1 MSGFAATS
9 GKFEV
14 FAPGDDTHVM
24 FNDNNDINA
33 VSSLTFTKGTA
44 TLQSSIFKTGADGTD
59 INATSSINVGA
70 GDDLGMYHNGSH
82 SFIENNTGDLT
93 ILTDGTNGAGI
104 ILDAEDDTVEIKYS
118 GTLGATFGT
127 SGLNLA
133 SGDTYQ
139 IDGTAVLAA
148 TGAAALQTSAVTGLS
163 ALSSGQVAA
172 DADVLLIYDDNAA
185 AFKKVTPNNLGIT
198 GSGGGGT
205 DTLQRA
211 LRTLGLVEVDAS

>member
-1 MSGFAATS
+1 MSGFAAITD
-9 GKFEV
+9 KFEV
-14 FAPGDDTHVM
+14 FAPGDDTQVL
-24 FNDNNDINA
+24 FNDSNDINA
-33 VSSLTFTKGTA
+33 VSSLTFTKGTE
-44 TLQSSIFKTGADGTD
+44 TLQSKIFRTGTDGTD
-59 INATSSINVGA
+59 ISATSSINVGA
-70 GDDLGMYHNGSH
+70 SDDLGIYHNGSN
-82 SFIENNTGDLT
+82 SIIENNTGDLI
-93 ILTDGTNGAGI
+93 ILTDGTNGAGVI
-104 ILDAEDDTVEIKYS
+104 IDAEDDTVEIKYS

-172 DADVLLIYDDNAA
+172 DSDVLLIYDDNAA

-198 GSGGGGT
+198 GSGGGT

>member
-9 GKFEV
+9 GKYEV
-14 FAPGDDTHVM
+14 FAPGDDTEVM
-24 FNDNNDINA
+24 FNDNNDLSAN
-33 VSSLTFTKGTA
+33 SGLTFTKASA
-44 TLQSSIFKTGADGTD
+44 TLKSAIFQTGADGTD
-59 INATSSINVGA
+59 INATSSIAVGA
-70 GDDLGMYHNGSH
+70 GSDLGMYHNGSH

-93 ILTDGTNGAGI
+93 IFTDGTNGAGI

-127 SGLNLA
+127 SGLNLE

-139 IDGTAVLAA
+139 IGGTAVLAA

-163 ALSSGQVAA
+163 ALSSGQVQS
-172 DADVLLIYDDNAA
+172 DTDVLLIYDNSGT
-185 AFKKVTPNNLGIT
+185 AFKKVTPDNLGIT
-198 GSGGGGT
+198 GSGGGT
-205 DTLQRA
+205 DTLQRS

>member
-1 MSGFAATS
+1 MSGFAAITD
-9 GKFEV
+9 KFEV
-14 FAPGDDTHVM
+14 FAPGDDTQVL
-24 FNDNNDINA
+24 FNDSN
-33 VSSLTFTKGTA
+33 
-44 TLQSSIFKTGADGTD
+44 D

-70 GDDLGMYHNGSH
+70 GDDLGMYHTGSH

-127 SGLNLA
+127 SGLNLVA
-133 SGDTYQ
+133 GDTYQ
-139 IDGTAVLAA
+139 IGGTAVLAA

-163 ALSSGQVAA
+163 ALSSGQVQS
-172 DADVLLIYDDNAA
+172 DTDVLLIYDNSGT
-185 AFKKVTPNNLGIT
+185 AFKKVTPDNLGIT
-198 GSGGGGT
+198 GSGGGT
-205 DTLQRA
+205 DTLQRS

>member
-9 GKFEV
+9 GKYEV

-24 FNDNNDINA
+24 FNDNNDLNA
-33 VSSLTFTKGTA
+33 NSGLTFTKASA
-44 TLQSSIFKTGADGTD
+44 TLQSTIFKTGADGTG
-59 INATSSINVGA
+59 IGATSSISVGA
-70 GDDLGMYHNGSH
+70 GNDFGMYHTGSH
-82 SFIENNTGDLT
+82 SFVENNTGDLT

-104 ILDAEDDTVEIKYS
+104 ILDAEDGTVEIKYA
-118 GTLGATFGT
+118 GTLGATFAT

-139 IDGTAVLAA
+139 IGGTAVLAA

-163 ALSSGQVAA
+163 ALSSGQVQS
-172 DADVLLIYDDNAA
+172 DTDVLLIYDNSGT
-185 AFKKVTPNNLGIT
+185 AFKKVTPDNLGIT
-198 GSGGGGT
+198 GSGGGT
-205 DTLQRA
+205 DTLQRS

>member
-1 MSGFAATS
+1 MSGFVATS
-9 GKFEV
+9 GKYEV
-14 FAPGDDTHVM
+14 FSPGADTQVM
-24 FNDNNDINA
+24 FNDSQNLND

-44 TLQSSIFKTGADGTD
+44 TLKSAIFHTGADGTD
-59 INATSSINVGA
+59 INATSSIAVGA

-93 ILTDGTNGAGI
+93 IITDGSGAGI

-118 GTLGATFGT
+118 GAAGANFGT
-127 SGLNLA
+127 GGLNIVA
-133 SGDTYQ
+133 GDTYS
-139 IDGTAVLAA
+139 IGGTAVLSAA
-148 TGAAALQTSAVTGLS
+148 GAANIQTGAVTGLS
-163 ALSSGQVAA
+163 ALGSGAV
-172 DADVLLIYDDNAA
+172 DTTNDMLLIYDNDATA
-185 AFKKVTPNNLGIT
+185 YKKVSPDNLGIT